1 MTIFMAYGLDHD
13 NLICALGH
21 EPFSTSKFMSGSFP
35 ATAHAYQLS
44 HYSHAAVKSWRHSPH
59 DPKFLTVCLFV
70 MFCVFPYHG
79 KYFRRGPCSQVQ
91 IYVFSSKSLIN
102 TCLHLW
108 HLQKM
113 KAQIIQAVSVV
124 TSVLPNQMTI
134 LVCFLLIS
142 MAAFLSYIYIIN
154 NLKWIFSFCPVL
166 IVHQGHELVI

>member
-1 MTIFMAYGLDHD
+1 MTIFVAYGLDHD

-21 EPFSTSKFMSGSFP
+21 EPLSTSKFIVRVLSSNSICLPTISLFP
-35 ATAHAYQLS
+35 CSSEELKTFT
-44 HYSHAAVKSWRHSPH
+44 SWSQI
-59 DPKFLTVCLFV
+59 LNCLFV

-113 KAQIIQAVSVV
+113 KAQILQAVSVV

-142 MAAFLSYIYIIN
+142 MAAFLSNIYIIN

-166 IVHQGHELVI
+166 IVHQSHELVI